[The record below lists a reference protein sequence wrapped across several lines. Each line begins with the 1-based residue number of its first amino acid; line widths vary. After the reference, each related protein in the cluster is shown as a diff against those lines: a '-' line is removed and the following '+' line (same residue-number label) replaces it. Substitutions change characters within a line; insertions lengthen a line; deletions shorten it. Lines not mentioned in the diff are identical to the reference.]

1 MTQETIG
8 SGRVRYMTDGMTRA
22 VRFDQYGDVD
32 VLRIENVE
40 RPQPAADQILVEV
53 VAAGINPGEIS
64 IRSGLMHELWPATFP
79 SGEGSDF
86 AGRVV
91 EVGGSVTEFAVG
103 DEVLGWSD
111 WRSSHADYVLV
122 PADHLTRKPLA
133 LDWIRAGGL
142 FVVGVTAYAAVRAV
156 QPTAGEVVVVSGAAG
171 GVGSLATQLA
181 RNAGATVIGI
191 ASEAN
196 AAWLRSVGAIPVAY
210 GDDLAERLRK
220 VVPSG
225 IDAFIDTYGNGYVD
239 LAVELGVDLARID
252 TVADFEAA
260 ARTGA
265 KAEGSSAA
273 SDAEILAFLAEEVAW
288 GRVTL
293 PVAAVYPLEAV
304 RDAYTELGARRTR
317 GKIVLSMELPPDAGR
332 QPAA

>member
-1 MTQETIG
+1 
-8 SGRVRYMTDGMTRA
+8 MTDGMTRA

-53 VAAGINPGEIS
+53 VAAGINPGEIA
-64 IRSGLMHELWPATFP
+64 IRSGLLHDRWPATFP

-91 EVGGSVTEFAVG
+91 EAGGSVTEFAVG
-103 DEVLGWSD
+103 DDVLGWSD
-111 WRSSHADYVLV
+111 SRSSHADYVLV

-156 QPTAGEVVVVSGAAG
+156 QPTAGEVVAVSGAAG
-171 GVGSLATQLA
+171 GVGSLAVQLA

-191 ASEAN
+191 ASESN
-196 AAWLRSVGAIPVAY
+196 AGWLRSVGAIPVAY

-225 IDAFIDTYGNGYVD
+225 IDAFIDTYGDGYVD
-239 LAVELGVDLARID
+239 LAVSLGVDPSRID
-252 TVADFEAA
+252 TIIDYAA
-260 ARTGA
+260 AQRVGA
-265 KAEGSSAA
+265 KAEGSSSA
-273 SDAEILAFLAEEVAW
+273 SDAEILAFVAEEVAW
-288 GRVTL
+288 GRVVL

-304 RDAYTELGARRTR
+304 REAYTELGARHTR
-317 GKIVLSMELPPDAGR
+317 GKIVLSMELAPDAGR